1 MNYIDFVFVIMLAI
15 AFIATITDWRS
26 GLIPNW
32 LTLPALALSLLLGAA
47 HAGLRGFAG
56 ALLGILVAGLVP
68 AIFQRIGGMGGG
80 DVKLFAAL
88 GGLGGP
94 RLGLEIELLAL
105 TCAFFW
111 GLAKL
116 TYQGQLLRAL
126 GNSGRLF
133 VNLFMPAKHRKPID
147 PEQLTSLRIGSAI
160 FAGTAIAVIN
170 HRWLGGMLT

>member
-1 MNYIDFVFVIMLAI
+1 MSYIDFVFVIMLAI
-15 AFIATITDWRS
+15 ALIASITDLRT

-32 LTLPALALSLLLGAA
+32 LTFPALALSLLLGAA
-47 HAGLRGFAG
+47 NAGFRGVAG
-56 ALLGILVAGLVP
+56 ALLGMLIAGVLP
-68 AIFQRIGGMGGG
+68 AIFQRLGGMGGG

-94 RLGLEIELLAL
+94 RLGLEIELLAV
-105 TCAFFW
+105 TCACVW

-133 VNLFMPAKHRKPID
+133 VNLFLPTEHHRPID
-147 PEQLTSLRIGSAI
+147 PEQLTPLRIGSAI
-160 FAGTAIAVIN
+160 FAGTAFAVID
-170 HRWLGGMLT
+170 HRWLG